1 MLDSIFLLM
10 ETKKDKKIV
19 EEIEI
24 PEGISVIIGDNKIIA
39 KKNNEEIYRNL
50 NPKIKIN
57 REGNKIILSC
67 RDRKKEKKIFWTI
80 IAHIKN
86 IFKGFEKKFKYK
98 LQAVFVHFPMSIS
111 YDKENRELIV
121 KNFLGEKKDR
131 KIKIIEGVDV
141 KVNKD
146 VIELES
152 TDIEKAGL
160 MASKIEKETKIRKR
174 DRRVFQ
180 DGIFI
185 VEKPKKSYL

>member
-1 MLDSIFLLM
+1 M